1 MPYFVSSD
9 VFFNVN
15 ILNHIVKAL
24 KKTLFATGRTGV
36 PSARNEHILGF
47 VTLTRDTK
55 DKVSLSV
62 RIL

>member
-9 VFFNVN
+9 VFFNIN
-15 ILNHIVKAL
+15 ILNHIGKTL

-36 PSARNEHILGF
+36 PSARNEHILRF
-47 VTLTRDTK
+47 VTLTRDAK

>member
-1 MPYFVSSD
+1 MANFVSSD